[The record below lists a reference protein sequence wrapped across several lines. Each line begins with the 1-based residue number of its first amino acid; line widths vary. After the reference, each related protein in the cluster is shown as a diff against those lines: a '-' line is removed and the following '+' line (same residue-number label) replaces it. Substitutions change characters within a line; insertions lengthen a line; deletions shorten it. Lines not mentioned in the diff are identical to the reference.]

1 MSPDPANRNPQSDEL
16 EAAIDALL
24 EEIDTTCTRYENPVT
39 PGDET
44 PAPDRDEPETATDA
58 EPEEASTET
67 PSPADDA
74 ESAIDK
80 AAASADELLEQAA
93 DDLRRSGRI
102 VGELLFT
109 ADASAGE
116 ISVAAEL
123 APVAEG

>member
-1 MSPDPANRNPQSDEL
+1 VTGGAIL
-16 EAAIDALL
+16 TAAQM
-24 EEIDTTCTRYENPVT
+24 R
-39 PGDET
+39 
-44 PAPDRDEPETATDA
+44 
-58 EPEEASTET
+58 
-67 PSPADDA
+67 
-74 ESAIDK
+74 
-80 AAASADELLEQAA
+80 AAEQAA